1 MRVMTK
7 AYGEMEVDDRQRI
20 RFPKGLFGFEDIHDY
35 VLLDSAQ
42 EPFYWLQAVDNRD
55 VAFVLINPRMFRPD
69 FTLETAA
76 EELEALEILSP
87 EDENLLV
94 FAVVTIPEDS
104 KKMSA
109 NLQGPV
115 VINRKVHTG
124 RQVIS
129 SDNKWRVKHFILEE
143 MAGTPSC

>member
-7 AYGEMEVDDRQRI
+7 ANGEMEVDERQKI
-20 RFPKGLFGFEDIHDY
+20 HFPKGLFGFEDIHEY
-35 VLLDSAQ
+35 VLLDSVQ
-42 EPFYWLQAVDNRD
+42 EPFYWLQSVEYKD
-55 VAFVLINPRMFRPD
+55 VAFVLISPMVFRPD
-69 FTLETAA
+69 FVLETPS
-76 EELEALEILSP
+76 EELEALGLDSFC
-87 EDENLLV
+87 DENLLI

-115 VINRKVHTG
+115 IINRKDHTG

-129 SDNKWRVKHFILEE
+129 SDNKWRVKHYILEE
-143 MAGTPSC
+143 MAESKAC